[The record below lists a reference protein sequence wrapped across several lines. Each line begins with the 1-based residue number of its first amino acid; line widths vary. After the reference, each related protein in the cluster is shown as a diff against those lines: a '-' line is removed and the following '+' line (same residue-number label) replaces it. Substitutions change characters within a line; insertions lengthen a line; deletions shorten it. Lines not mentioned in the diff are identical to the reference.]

1 MWCQSFWIWEKMDI
15 FFYLFGNS
23 LCVLIHM
30 FMHSVLKSFRCN
42 FRNKQ
47 CNWVTNH
54 KSMKPDFATLRI
66 KEKTILQI
74 KNLLTFFLFP
84 DESLWLEVSMTGYQ
98 WVFWCGRRALQLRG
112 CLGHLALG
120 LGLHCWTSFPSTP
133 AGCLMT
139 GRCYLL
145 LRWWLPILYT
155 WLTPNMVF
163 QGSV

>member
-30 FMHSVLKSFRCN
+30 FMHSVLKSFWCN

-98 WVFWCGRRALQLRG
+98 WVFWCGRRALQLRE